1 MKRKVNAIWNGNGA
15 DGKGYLTKQ
24 SGAIENMPYNFKSR
38 FENEDGR
45 LGTNPEELIASALSG
60 CFNMKL
66 AFVLNE
72 EDYEPEKLETNALL
86 SFEDGAITNIHLELM
101 GLVPNIEES
110 NFKKLA
116 ENAKENCPISG
127 ALNCRISM
135 NASLVR

>member
-15 DGKGYLTKQ
+15 DGKGYLTSQ

-66 AFVLNE
+66 AFILNE

-86 SFEDGAITNIHLELM
+86 SFEDGAITNIHLELK

-116 ENAKENCPISG
+116 EDAKGNCPISG
-127 ALNCRISM
+127 ALNCRITM

>member
-1 MKRKVNAIWNGNGA
+1 
-15 DGKGYLTKQ
+15 
-24 SGAIENMPYNFKSR
+24 
-38 FENEDGR
+38 
-45 LGTNPEELIASALSG
+45 
-60 CFNMKL
+60 MKL

-72 EDYEPEKLETNALL
+72 EDYEPKKLETNALL

-116 ENAKENCPISG
+116 EDAKENCPISG

-135 NASLVR
+135 NASLVK

>member
-15 DGKGYLTKQ
+15 DGKGYLTTQ
-24 SGAIENMPYNFKSR
+24 SGAIDNMPYNFKSR

-72 EDYEPEKLETNALL
+72 EDYEPKKLETNALL
-86 SFEDGAITNIHLELM
+86 SFEDGAITNIHLELT

-116 ENAKENCPISG
+116 EDAKENCPISG

-135 NASLVR
+135 NASLVK

>member
-15 DGKGYLTKQ
+15 DGKGYLTTQ

-116 ENAKENCPISG
+116 EVARENCPISG
-127 ALNCRISM
+127 ALNCRITL

>member
-15 DGKGYLTKQ
+15 DGKGYLTTQ
-24 SGAIENMPYNFKSR
+24 SGAIDNMPYNFKSR

-72 EDYEPEKLETNALL
+72 EDYEPKKLETNALL
-86 SFEDGAITNIHLELM
+86 SFEDGAITNIHLELT

-116 ENAKENCPISG
+116 EDAKENCPISG